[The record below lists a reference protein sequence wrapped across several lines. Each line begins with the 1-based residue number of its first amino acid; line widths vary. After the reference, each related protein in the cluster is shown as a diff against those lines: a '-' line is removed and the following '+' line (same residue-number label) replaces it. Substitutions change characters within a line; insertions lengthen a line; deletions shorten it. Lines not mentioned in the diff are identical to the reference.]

1 MINREDMLE
10 LTRRMTPDRNFMIRE
25 AGAYYDEEG
34 FLVNT
39 FNIRFRNLKISDMK
53 KNLEICKT
61 IPFAASNDRL
71 VEHRIMDE
79 NMGHGSMWQVLE
91 GLLSCGL
98 ENDLLLEPYYEEL
111 AKAYC
116 REGRAKGDFA
126 VLLFHGTYDIP
137 GKASDKSYLYD
148 GENVYDFLIGA
159 ISPVDGDYEI
169 GKPEF
174 GFLYPAFSDRAAA
187 INLIDIY
194 NRNPAKAGGSLEGVL
209 LGS

>member
-10 LTRRMTPDRNFMIRE
+10 LTRRMTPERNFMIRE

-34 FLVNT
+34 FLDNT
-39 FNIRFRNLKISDMK
+39 FNIRFRNLKVSDMK
-53 KNLEICKT
+53 KNLELCKT
-61 IPFAASNDRL
+61 IPFAASNDQL
-71 VEHRIMDE
+71 VEHLIRDE
-79 NMGHGSMWQVLE
+79 HMGPLSMWQVLE
-91 GLLSCGL
+91 GLLTCGL

-116 REGRAKGDFA
+116 QERKVNGDFA
-126 VLLFHGTYDIP
+126 VLLFYGTYDVP

-148 GENVYDFLIGA
+148 GENVYSFLIGA

-174 GFLYPAFSDRAAA
+174 GFLYPAFADRAAA

-194 NRNPAKAGGSLEGVL
+194 NRDPAHPLRALEQVL
-209 LGS
+209 LGE